1 MKRSSSNVM
10 KNAVT
15 LDEES
20 KFQNKKNDQR
30 NNVLI
35 LESNNENAPSIEYSD
50 IIENIEQEKD
60 YNGQIR
66 IEINKN
72 KSILDHLP

>member
-20 KFQNKKNDQR
+20 KFQYKKNDQR